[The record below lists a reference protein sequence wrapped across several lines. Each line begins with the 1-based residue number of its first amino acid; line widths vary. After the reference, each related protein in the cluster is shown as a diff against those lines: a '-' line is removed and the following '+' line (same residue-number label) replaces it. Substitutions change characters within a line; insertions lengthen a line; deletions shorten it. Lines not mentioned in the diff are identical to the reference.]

1 MKSLSFVAVLGVV
14 SAVQGAVSLFDFEN
28 PSSVAVDTPVP
39 GKQGFAM
46 VTNMCATSGSK
57 ALWMGPLGGKAP
69 AEGFS
74 FAVVRWTD
82 PALNDWSRFDR
93 LTLDVTNLSSEDTKL
108 VFYLYD
114 KDMKKRKEA
123 RFSFDLPNRASRRVE
138 VALDWKSIV
147 AKSGQMRG

>member
-74 FAVVRWTD
+74 FAVVAGQIRRSTTGLASTGLRW
-82 PALNDWSRFDR
+82 
-93 LTLDVTNLSSEDTKL
+93 
-108 VFYLYD
+108 
-114 KDMKKRKEA
+114 M
-123 RFSFDLPNRASRRVE
+123 
-138 VALDWKSIV
+138 
-147 AKSGQMRG
+147 